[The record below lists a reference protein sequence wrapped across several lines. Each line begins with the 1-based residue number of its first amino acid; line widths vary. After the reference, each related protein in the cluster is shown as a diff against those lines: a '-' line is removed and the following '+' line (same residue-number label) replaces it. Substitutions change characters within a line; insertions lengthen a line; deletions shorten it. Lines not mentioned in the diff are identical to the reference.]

1 MFFPLRDGNK
11 QIYLMDS
18 NGSNQIRLISNDF
31 NDELPWFSP
40 DGARLAF
47 VSDRDESLEIYV
59 RKTDLSIQHL
69 TNKAATDYIPS
80 WSPDGEKS
88 LFDQTE
94 ADAHRSGPWDRMGR
108 ARLYA
113 SPTSLEKILNLT
125 GAHSPQP

>member
-1 MFFPLRDGNK
+1 
-11 QIYLMDS
+11 MDS

-88 LFDQTE
+88 FSIRPKRTPTDLGHGIGWDERAYTHHQL
-94 ADAHRSGPWDRMGR
+94 PWKR
-108 ARLYA
+108 Y
-113 SPTSLEKILNLT
+113 
-125 GAHSPQP
+125 